1 MEKEID
7 TGDAALKREP
17 WTVRVAVWSASHR
30 WPVLAAWF
38 VLTIGLMVGSVA
50 LGGQRAESI
59 LDKGKTIGDSQTG
72 FNVLSD
78 NGNANAVTT
87 ESFYLIVES
96 NSGPLNTPA
105 NVAAIN
111 DMSTRLASLTVNI
124 DGKQVP
130 AFYTDPQNPLS
141 PVVNPYVLAAAV
153 PDQAA
158 SVLSADGTTAIV
170 TAKISGDD
178 IEATAK
184 ADVIKPLAD
193 QFKADYPNLTVYA
206 FNNRLINADFG
217 KYINSSLDGLLLP
230 TLIITFFILLVAS
243 RSAIAAFVP
252 IVLALS
258 AIIGAMGLTGIYS
271 QVVAPISQ
279 YVVQIVVLI
288 GLAVAVDYSLFVIS
302 RFRTERLAGRDKL
315 CAIEIASSTAGRA
328 VFFSGLAVMISV
340 AGLFILPDT
349 LFRSMALGTIS
360 VIAVAVAGSLTF
372 LPALLA
378 ILGDRV
384 DRGRVPVLG
393 RTRPTGGGWWARL
406 VEAVVHRPVISA
418 LGAAAVLL
426 ILAGPVTHL
435 RLGNSDVTSF
445 PESIDGVQAIEVLQ
459 AHWPA
464 GTILALQVVVT
475 DANTPATQAAIV
487 KLEQTGLT
495 VTGLSGP
502 ATVTPSGDGT
512 VAMVSFVMSGTENDP
527 ANWQAV
533 RDMRTTVVPQVLAQ
547 APGAAAYVTGNAAVS
562 LDQTQ
567 VFTDGMIKIFLF
579 VLGLSFLLLLA
590 VFRSLVIPLKAI
602 VLNLLSTGAAY
613 GVLVLVFQDGF
624 LGGPLGVRP
633 SEVIQN
639 WVPVFV
645 FTILFGLS
653 MDYEVFILTRVKEWH
668 DGGLDTHRAV
678 ARGIAET
685 AGTVT
690 SAAAIMVVVFAVF
703 VTLRL
708 VIIRELG
715 LGLAVAVF
723 LDATVIRAILLP
735 ASMRLLGEW
744 NWYLPRFLRWLP
756 RITIETPSR
765 PEAGSPGPHATA

>member
-1 MEKEID
+1 M
-7 TGDAALKREP
+7 TGPSAPHHRHDAPHGRP
-17 WTVRVAVWSASHR
+17 WTVRVAAWSAAHR
-30 WPVLAAWF
+30 WPVLVGWF
-38 VLTIGLMVGSVA
+38 VLTIGVFGVNLAAGGIRTVGA
-50 LGGQRAESI
+50 TGGPGGS
-59 LDKGKTIGDSQTG
+59 
-72 FNVLSD
+72 
-78 NGNANAVTT
+78 TT
-87 ESFYLIVES
+87 ESERAYQVFDQAGTPDPHETMTIVVTSPSLQATAAPFRSAVEDILGRLKAATAEVQGTTGPAFRQLVDPYAAPPQAGLIAPDLTGVRIEGEIGGDDAVVETRTEAIAPVITAIKAAYPS
-96 NSGPLNTPA
+96 YAIHAVANTLTNDQINTLVNEDLDGALKISLPA
-105 NVAAIN
+105 TFLILLIAFGAIVAAIVPLI
-111 DMSTRLASLTVNI
+111 LAVTAL
-124 DGKQVP
+124 
-130 AFYTDPQNPLS
+130 
-141 PVVNPYVLAAAV
+141 LAA
-153 PDQAA
+153 
-158 SVLSADGTTAIV
+158 
-170 TAKISGDD
+170 
-178 IEATAK
+178 
-184 ADVIKPLAD
+184 
-193 QFKADYPNLTVYA
+193 F
-206 FNNRLINADFG
+206 
-217 KYINSSLDGLLLP
+217 GLL
-230 TLIITFFILLVAS
+230 
-243 RSAIAAFVP
+243 
-252 IVLALS
+252 
-258 AIIGAMGLTGIYS
+258 GLYS
-271 QVVAPISQ
+271 QAVGAVSPYATQ
-279 YVVQIVVLI
+279 LVVLI
-288 GLAVAVDYSLFVIS
+288 GLAVAVDYSLFMVT
-302 RFRTERLAGRDKL
+302 RFRAERRAGREVEA
-315 CAIEIASSTAGRA
+315 AIETASATAGRA

-360 VIAVAVAGSLTF
+360 VIAVAVLGSLTF

-393 RTRPTGGGWWARL
+393 RPRPAGGGAWARL
-406 VEAVVHRPVISA
+406 VEAVVHRPIISA

-464 GTILALQVVVT
+464 GTILSLDVVVT
-475 DANTPATQAAIV
+475 DATAPATKSAIAM
-487 KLEQTGLT
+487 LQQRGLQ
-495 VTGLSGP
+495 VAGLSGP

-533 RDMRTTVVPQVLAQ
+533 RDMRTTVVPQALAQ

-567 VFTDGMIKIFLF
+567 VFTDGMVKIFVF

-678 ARGIAET
+678 ARGIAMT

-756 RITIETPSR
+756 RITIETPAR
-765 PEAGSPGPHATA
+765 PETSSSGPHATA

>member
-1 MEKEID
+1 M
-7 TGDAALKREP
+7 TGPSAPAHRHVAPRGRP
-17 WTVRVAVWSASHR
+17 WTVRVAAWSAAHR
-30 WPVLAAWF
+30 WPVLVGWF
-38 VLTIGLMVGSVA
+38 VLTIGVFAVSLAAGGIRTVGA
-50 LGGQRAESI
+50 TGGPGGS
-59 LDKGKTIGDSQTG
+59 
-72 FNVLSD
+72 
-78 NGNANAVTT
+78 TT
-87 ESFYLIVES
+87 ESEQAYQVFDRAGTPDPHDTMTIVVTS
-96 NSGPLNTPA
+96 ATVQATDASFH
-105 NVAAIN
+105 
-111 DMSTRLASLTVNI
+111 STVEDIVGRLKAVTATVQ
-124 DGKQVP
+124 GTTGP
-130 AFYTDPQNPLS
+130 AFRQLVDPYAAPPQAGLIAPDMTGVRIEGEIGGDGAAVETRTDAIA
-141 PVVNPYVLAAAV
+141 PVV
-153 PDQAA
+153 
-158 SVLSADGTTAIV
+158 TAIKAAYPAYAIHAV
-170 TAKISGDD
+170 ANTLTNDQINTLVNEDLDGALKISLP
-178 IEATAK
+178 ATF
-184 ADVIKPLAD
+184 I
-193 QFKADYPNLTVYA
+193 
-206 FNNRLINADFG
+206 
-217 KYINSSLDGLLLP
+217 
-230 TLIITFFILLVAS
+230 ILLVAFG
-243 RSAIAAFVP
+243 AAVAAVVPLILAVTALLAAF
-252 IVLALS
+252 
-258 AIIGAMGLTGIYS
+258 GLLGLYS
-271 QVVAPISQ
+271 QAVGSVSPYATQ
-279 YVVQIVVLI
+279 LVVLI
-288 GLAVAVDYSLFVIS
+288 GLAVAVDYSLFMVT
-302 RFRTERLAGRDKL
+302 RFRSERRAGRDIRA
-315 CAIEIASSTAGRA
+315 AIETASATAGRA

-384 DRGRVPVLG
+384 DRGRVPVIG
-393 RTRPTGGGWWARL
+393 RPRPTGGGMWARL
-406 VEAVVHRPVISA
+406 VEAVVHRPIISA

-464 GTILALQVVVT
+464 GTILSLQVVVT
-475 DANTPATQAAIV
+475 DATAPATQAAIAR
-487 KLEQTGLT
+487 LQQSGLT

-512 VAMVSFVMSGTENDP
+512 AAMVSFVMSGTENDP

-533 RDMRTTVVPQVLAQ
+533 RDMRTTVVPQALAQ

-668 DGGLDTHRAV
+668 DSGLDTHRAV
-678 ARGIAET
+678 ARGIAQT

-756 RITIETPSR
+756 RITIETPAR

>member
-1 MEKEID
+1 M
-7 TGDAALKREP
+7 TGPSAPAPRHAPRRGRP
-17 WTVRVAVWSASHR
+17 WTVRVAAWSAAHR
-30 WPVLAAWF
+30 WPVLVGWF
-38 VLTIGLMVGSVA
+38 VLTIGVFALSLAVGGIRAVGA
-50 LGGQRAESI
+50 TGGPGGS
-59 LDKGKTIGDSQTG
+59 
-72 FNVLSD
+72 
-78 NGNANAVTT
+78 TT
-87 ESFYLIVES
+87 ESEQAYQVFDRAGTPDPHDTMTIVVTS
-96 NSGPLNTPA
+96 ATTPVTNA
-105 NVAAIN
+105 SFR
-111 DMSTRLASLTVNI
+111 STVEDIVGRLKAVTATVQ
-124 DGKQVP
+124 GTTGP
-130 AFYTDPQNPLS
+130 AFRQLVDPYAAPPQAGLVAPDLTGVRIEGQIGGDGAAVETRTEAIA
-141 PVVNPYVLAAAV
+141 PVVSAI
-153 PDQAA
+153 QAA
-158 SVLSADGTTAIV
+158 YPSYAIHAVASTLTNDQINTLVNEDLDGAL
-170 TAKISGDD
+170 KISLP
-178 IEATAK
+178 ATF
-184 ADVIKPLAD
+184 L
-193 QFKADYPNLTVYA
+193 
-206 FNNRLINADFG
+206 
-217 KYINSSLDGLLLP
+217 
-230 TLIITFFILLVAS
+230 ILLVAFG
-243 RSAIAAFVP
+243 AAVAAVVPLILAVTALLAAF
-252 IVLALS
+252 
-258 AIIGAMGLTGIYS
+258 GLLGLYS
-271 QVVAPISQ
+271 QTIGSVSPYATQ
-279 YVVQIVVLI
+279 LVVLI
-288 GLAVAVDYSLFVIS
+288 GLAVAVDYSLFMVT
-302 RFRTERLAGRDKL
+302 RFRSERRAGRDVRA
-315 CAIEIASSTAGRA
+315 AIETASATAGRA

-384 DRGRVPVLG
+384 DRGRVPLLG
-393 RTRPTGGGWWARL
+393 RPRPTGGGLWARL
-406 VEAVVHRPVISA
+406 VEAVVHRPIISA
-418 LGAAAVLL
+418 LAAAAMLLVL
-426 ILAGPVTHL
+426 AAPVTHL

-464 GTILALQVVVT
+464 GTILSLQVVVT
-475 DANTPATQAAIV
+475 DAQAPTTQAAIAT
-487 KLEQTGLT
+487 LQETGLA
-495 VTGLSGP
+495 VAGLSGP
-502 ATVTPSGDGT
+502 VAVTPSGDGT
-512 VAMVSFVMSGTENDP
+512 AAMVTFVMSGTENDA

-533 RDMRTTVVPQVLAQ
+533 RDMRTTVVPQALAQ

-567 VFTDGMIKIFLF
+567 VFTDGMVKIFVF

-602 VLNLLSTGAAY
+602 LLNLLSTGAAY

-668 DGGLDTHRAV
+668 DTGLDTHRSV

-756 RITIETPSR
+756 RITIEPPARVDT
-765 PEAGSPGPHATA
+765 GSPDPHATA

>member
-1 MEKEID
+1 
-7 TGDAALKREP
+7 
-17 WTVRVAVWSASHR
+17 
-30 WPVLAAWF
+30 
-38 VLTIGLMVGSVA
+38 
-50 LGGQRAESI
+50 
-59 LDKGKTIGDSQTG
+59 
-72 FNVLSD
+72 
-78 NGNANAVTT
+78 
-87 ESFYLIVES
+87 
-96 NSGPLNTPA
+96 
-105 NVAAIN
+105 
-111 DMSTRLASLTVNI
+111 
-124 DGKQVP
+124 
-130 AFYTDPQNPLS
+130 
-141 PVVNPYVLAAAV
+141 
-153 PDQAA
+153 
-158 SVLSADGTTAIV
+158 
-170 TAKISGDD
+170 
-178 IEATAK
+178 
-184 ADVIKPLAD
+184 
-193 QFKADYPNLTVYA
+193 
-206 FNNRLINADFG
+206 
-217 KYINSSLDGLLLP
+217 
-230 TLIITFFILLVAS
+230 
-243 RSAIAAFVP
+243 
-252 IVLALS
+252 
-258 AIIGAMGLTGIYS
+258 
-271 QVVAPISQ
+271 
-279 YVVQIVVLI
+279 
-288 GLAVAVDYSLFVIS
+288 
-302 RFRTERLAGRDKL
+302 
-315 CAIEIASSTAGRA
+315 
-328 VFFSGLAVMISV
+328 
-340 AGLFILPDT
+340 
-349 LFRSMALGTIS
+349 
-360 VIAVAVAGSLTF
+360 
-372 LPALLA
+372 
-378 ILGDRV
+378 
-384 DRGRVPVLG
+384 
-393 RTRPTGGGWWARL
+393 

-464 GTILALQVVVT
+464 GTILSLDVVVT
-475 DANTPATQAAIV
+475 DAKAPATQAAIARLQQAGQSV
-487 KLEQTGLT
+487 A
-495 VTGLSGP
+495 GLSGP

-512 VAMVSFVMSGTENDP
+512 VALVSFVMSGTENDP

-533 RDMRTTVVPQVLAQ
+533 RDMRTTVVPQALAQ

-567 VFTDGMIKIFLF
+567 VFTDGMVKIFVF
-579 VLGLSFLLLLA
+579 VLGLSFLLLLV

-678 ARGIAET
+678 ARGIAMT

-744 NWYLPRFLRWLP
+744 NWYLPKFLNWLP
-756 RITIETPSR
+756 RVQLEVEDDR
-765 PEAGSPGPHATA
+765 PREEPVPA